1 MLINCIQRQV
11 KCLKYGEFHD
21 QFLAFPPPPPAPK
34 STMSMY
40 SYDSEFYHS
49 STAEKKALSIRT
61 IFIKKLMIFHE
72 YPKL

>member
-21 QFLAFPPPPPAPK
+21 QFLAFPHPPPAPK

-40 SYDSEFYHS
+40 SYDSEFFIRRQQKKSPLNSNYFH
-49 STAEKKALSIRT
+49 KKAHD
-61 IFIKKLMIFHE
+61 F
-72 YPKL
+72 P